1 MATRRR
7 RARRT
12 PRKNPA
18 STVALLAA
26 AAAGAYLLLGKKDPA
41 AAAAAPAPSPAPP
54 WLPPMAPTRPVP
66 GVTPDALPQ
75 PTGPSPAS
83 PGAPP
88 IVTWGGA
95 TPDVAIQ
102 PGAGVPGSGPAGGG
116 SSSPPPDNFLPLKP
130 AETWGEKF
138 AANYQPPP
146 PDNFLPLKPSE
157 TRGEKFA
164 ANYQPPARTS
174 AWGQAAATIGQW
186 PAKSAAGARVNW
198 FVWVNAARHRTSDT
212 TRAMLRRLGA
222 GTARRT
228 LAARMIAMTAGL
240 PGAGTMSLA
249 DIGRW
254 AARTGVSLVDF
265 EQGLTTVGGFG

>member
-116 SSSPPPDNFLPLKP
+116 SSS
-130 AETWGEKF
+130 
-138 AANYQPPP
+138 PP